1 MPGRDGAEQWQGHG
15 PNPRGQLFAH
25 GPKRARLM
33 AACLGLG
40 IGGGGKLGL
49 GFKGSVPAGSKLGL
63 LGFVFGASISLRRAY
78 GGRGFFR
85 LS

>member
-1 MPGRDGAEQWQGHG
+1 MAGPRAKSKRPTFRTRTKEGPPNGSLPWPGD
-15 PNPRGQLFAH
+15 RG
-25 GPKRARLM
+25 
-33 AACLGLG
+33 
-40 IGGGGKLGL
+40 GGGGKLGL

>member
-1 MPGRDGAEQWQGHG
+1 MAGPRAKSKRPTFRTRTKEGRPNGSLPWPGER
-15 PNPRGQLFAH
+15 
-25 GPKRARLM
+25 
-33 AACLGLG
+33 
-40 IGGGGKLGL
+40 GGGGKLGL